1 MFAEYLYRSPDL
13 LRWEYL
19 HPFIDA
25 DPYAFV
31 GDDGACPYFYP
42 IGNGDGTSS
51 FISATKAEAN
61 T

>member
-42 IGNGDGTSS
+42 NR
-51 FISATKAEAN
+51 
-61 T
+61 